1 MVKNPPADAGDTGLI
16 PDPGR
21 PTCRRAAKPVGY
33 IRGACALEPGGSEP
47 WSPSSATREATA
59 KRSLCAA
66 TKERSPLTAT
76 KENAHTAQPTRD
88 DLARPKIIKFL
99 KKNT

>member
-1 MVKNPPADAGDTGLI
+1 MGH
-16 PDPGR
+16 
-21 PTCRRAAKPVGY
+21 

-47 WSPSSATREATA
+47 WSPSSATGEATA

-76 KENAHTAQPTRD
+76 KENTHTAQPTRE
-88 DLARPKIIKFL
+88 DLAQPKILNF
-99 KKNT
+99 